1 MDVAFAFPTS
11 PDVSTWNYLKNFIE
25 HFIEG
30 FFSINAAGV
39 RIGFIT
45 YNISNTVTHFRLEQ
59 YSSESQVMAAIDSL
73 RFEFLN
79 GVNDGN
85 PTNALIAAKALFTP
99 TRNVQKTLILFL
111 DKELSSQEDAFNA
124 ASDLTVTLGVRIVT
138 INIGSSNSFTNL
150 RKIAT
155 RTQDILQITTY
166 GYLQTAIGQL
176 GDVVCGAQ
184 SGRKLRSSF
193 SLVIL
198 RYKIKNCLL
207 TDTVCP
213 RKADVVLLVDQST
226 SIVSGNNGYANW
238 DLVKNFAA
246 TIADAFPVSETLTRI
261 GVILFSNNALV
272 DSAINLNRYM
282 NNAALKSAI
291 LRLELGGGETNIADG
306 IRHVIPMFD
315 QSVGGRSDAPHIM
328 ILITDGKANRDT
340 ENTLI
345 EAQKAKAANITI
357 FTIGVTNQIDEDQL
371 RSIASSPSNEHYF
384 FSNDFEKLSELLNK
398 VIQKSCVNAV
408 TIPTTTRRP
417 TTTTTA
423 TTTTKISTTTTSITS
438 ASITIPTTSSST
450 LTPQIT
456 TDDLPSTTVAT
467 TSSSTTTTT
476 LGSPYNTTTT
486 ATQSVISFIPPSE
499 ASSYKSIIKQFH

>member
-1 MDVAFAFPTS
+1 M
-11 PDVSTWNYLKNFIE
+11 
-25 HFIEG
+25 
-30 FFSINAAGV
+30 
-39 RIGFIT
+39 
-45 YNISNTVTHFRLEQ
+45 
-59 YSSESQVMAAIDSL
+59 
-73 RFEFLN
+73 
-79 GVNDGN
+79 
-85 PTNALIAAKALFTP
+85 
-99 TRNVQKTLILFL
+99 
-111 DKELSSQEDAFNA
+111 
-124 ASDLTVTLGVRIVT
+124 
-138 INIGSSNSFTNL
+138 
-150 RKIAT
+150 
-155 RTQDILQITTY
+155 
-166 GYLQTAIGQL
+166 
-176 GDVVCGAQ
+176 
-184 SGRKLRSSF
+184 
-193 SLVIL
+193 
-198 RYKIKNCLL
+198 
-207 TDTVCP
+207 
-213 RKADVVLLVDQST
+213 VLLVDQST

-291 LRLELGGGETNIADG
+291 LSLELGGGETNIADG

-371 RSIASSPSNEHYF
+371 RSIASSPSDEHYF

-417 TTTTTA
+417 PIRTTA
-423 TTTTKISTTTTSITS
+423 TTTTTRTPTISFTRATTVASTTTT
-438 ASITIPTTSSST
+438 PRTSSS
-450 LTPQIT
+450 
-456 TDDLPSTTVAT
+456 SA
-467 TSSSTTTTT
+467 TSSVTINHVSTSSNGDT
-476 LGSPYNTTTT
+476 
-486 ATQSVISFIPPSE
+486 ISI
-499 ASSYKSIIKQFH
+499 ASTRRAPER